1 MKLSKWI
8 CLFSIALMACTQ
20 QPKTEDFSHSIFT
33 THLKLNGIIPY
44 QQSLKDV
51 VEKLGKPDSVVKDRY
66 YFNGVSYYKYNTD
79 SVHLN
84 GVDFIKCPETFVAS
98 GNLKL
103 SVNTQITDIKDYHL
117 TDLTSEMDSA
127 DIAKYQLMGI
137 SGTVTPAY
145 NFWALSFN
153 RQTGRLIKMELMLFD

>member
-66 YFNGVSYYKYNTD
+66 YFNGVTYYKYNTD

-84 GVDFIKCPETFVAS
+84 GVDFIKCPEIFVSS
-98 GNLKL
+98 GKLKL
-103 SVNTQITDIKDYHL
+103 TGNTRITDIQSYYPV
-117 TDLTSEMDSA
+117 DLTVDMDGS
-127 DIAKYQLMGI
+127 DTTKYQVIGI
-137 SGTVTPAY
+137 SHTVPLHQVFGRCISIA
-145 NFWALSFN
+145 N
-153 RQTGRLIKMELMLFD
+153 RAGWLKWS